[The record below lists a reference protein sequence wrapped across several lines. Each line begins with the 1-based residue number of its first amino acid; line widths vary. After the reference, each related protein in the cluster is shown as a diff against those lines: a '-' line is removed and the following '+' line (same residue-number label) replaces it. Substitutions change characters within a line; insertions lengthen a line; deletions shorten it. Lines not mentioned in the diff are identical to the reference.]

1 MIKLFE
7 NYGIDTDER
16 NFVLIEEKG
25 QDKNGKDLRDVLGY
39 YGSLKEALNGLMQKI
54 QRRKLQEE
62 VYTLTE
68 AVALFEHIENDFIK
82 LLSEINENMPV

>member
-25 QDKNGKDLRDVLGY
+25 KDKNGKDLRDVLGY
-39 YGSLKEALNGLMQKI
+39 YGSLKEALNGLMQKV
-54 QRRKLQEE
+54 QRRKLQEK
-62 VYTLTE
+62 VYTLDE
-68 AVALFEHIENDFIK
+68 AILLFDIIERDFEK
-82 LLSEINENMPV
+82 LLSQIKENVTV